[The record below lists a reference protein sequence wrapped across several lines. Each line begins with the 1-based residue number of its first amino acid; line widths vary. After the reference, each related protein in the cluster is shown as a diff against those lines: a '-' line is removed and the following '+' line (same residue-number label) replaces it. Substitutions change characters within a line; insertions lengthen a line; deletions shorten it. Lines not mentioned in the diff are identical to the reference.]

1 MLSDRDIR
9 AALAAGKIKISPSV
23 PDNAVQ
29 PASLDLHLANTFWV
43 FPPSNEIFDP
53 RSPITDD
60 SHRTPTITDEFDI
73 YPGQFVLA
81 STTEHVSL
89 GPAHAARIEG
99 KSSLG
104 RLGLFV
110 HITAGFIDPGF
121 AGNIT
126 LELLN
131 VSGRPLRLHAGMKIA
146 QLSIQELTSPAE
158 RPYGHPEL
166 GSKYQGQTVATPSL
180 YHLNKDTEV

>member
-9 AALAAGKIKISPSV
+9 KALASDELQILPHV

-29 PASLDLHLANTFWV
+29 PASIDLHLANTFWV
-43 FPPSNEIFDP
+43 FPASEEVFDP
-53 RSPITDD
+53 FQPIEPDAQKREPVVAET
-60 SHRTPTITDEFDI
+60 FDI
-73 YPGQFVLA
+73 HPGQFVLA
-81 STTEHVSL
+81 STTEHVTLSAAL
-89 GPAHAARIEG
+89 VARIEG

-121 AGNIT
+121 SGNIT

-158 RPYGHPEL
+158 RPYGHPDL

-180 YHLNKDTEV
+180 YHLNSTK